1 MIKAEGSAVM
11 IKGTT
16 VDMLAEATGILVGV
30 YRNLHKTMPDE
41 VADKLFAT
49 MGRVAVSTANDE
61 DGVVELMNIIT
72 KGDLSDV

>member
-1 MIKAEGSAVM
+1 MIKAEGGAVM
-11 IKGTT
+11 IQGTT
-16 VDMLAEATGILVGV
+16 VDMLTEATGILVGV
-30 YRNLHKTMPDE
+30 YRNLHQTMPDE

>member
-1 MIKAEGSAVM
+1 MIKAEGGAVM
-11 IKGTT
+11 IQGTT

-30 YRNLHKTMPDE
+30 YRNLHQTMPDE